1 MLGCFL
7 GCNQGSTNKA
17 KEGHFGIT
25 AVPRVSHVLCFSGVG
40 SGCHD
45 GQNIPIVTKYSEVFL
60 PSKSRKFLFK
70 FKFLSCRYW
79 FLPFPNKKETFVGLL
94 NHN

>member
-25 AVPRVSHVLCFSGVG
+25 AVPRVSHVLCFSGLG
-40 SGCHD
+40 SLEKTD
-45 GQNIPIVTKYSEVFL
+45 LNL
-60 PSKSRKFLFK
+60 
-70 FKFLSCRYW
+70 
-79 FLPFPNKKETFVGLL
+79 NKNKNCLD
-94 NHN
+94 